1 MRFKSHVLRC
11 AGRVMLPGAF
21 CFSTGLLAQVPVVT
35 QTNVI
40 VRVMAANLTSG
51 NFQRYETPGLNILK
65 GLKPDVVAMQE
76 FNCSNSFGINTTAAI
91 RAMVDDTFGTNF
103 SYFRETN
110 SGYAIPNGI
119 ISRYPMI
126 ASGSWVDNDT
136 GVNDRGFAWARLDL
150 PGTNDL
156 YVVSIHLKASNAS
169 SDISRRAAE
178 VAELKALIST
188 NFPADAW
195 LIVAGD
201 MNVYLE
207 TEGAITNFTSFLSD
221 SSVPADLNGG
231 TNTNLGRSQRY
242 DRVLPSF
249 ALTNSLVPVVLPSH
263 TFANGLVFDSR
274 VYAPL
279 SDVPPVLSTDSGASM
294 MQHMAVVKDFQII
307 YTITNFVAVSPPQ
320 LVIDSASV
328 IHWQGVSNVAY
339 TVQAKTNIAAT
350 NWLTLGTATSTTTSF
365 SFTNSSA
372 DAPQRFYRVTFP

>member
-11 AGRVMLPGAF
+11 AGRLMLSGAL
-21 CFSTGLLAQVPVVT
+21 CFSTGLFAQVPVVT
-35 QTNVI
+35 QTNAT
-40 VRVMAANLTSG
+40 VRVMAANLSSG
-51 NFQRYETPGLNILK
+51 NFQRYESPGLNILK

-91 RAMVDDTFGTNF
+91 RSMIDDTFGTNF
-103 SYFRETN
+103 SYFHETN

-126 ASGSWVDNDT
+126 ASGSWVDSDS
-136 GVNDRGFAWARLDL
+136 GVNDRGFAWARIDL

-156 YVVSIHLKASNAS
+156 YVVSIHLKASNTS

-178 VAELKALIST
+178 AAELKALIIT

-195 LIVAGD
+195 IIIAGD
-201 MNVYLE
+201 LNVYSE
-207 TEGAITNFTSFLSD
+207 TEGAMTNFASFLSD
-221 SSVPADLNGG
+221 SPVPADLNGG

-249 ALTNSLVPVVLPSH
+249 SLTNALMLVVLPSN
-263 TFANGLVFDSR
+263 TLSNGLVFVSTN
-274 VYAPL
+274 YIPL
-279 SDVPPVLSTDSGASM
+279 SDVSPVQYGDSTVSG
-294 MQHMAVVKDFQII
+294 MQHMGVVKDFK
-307 YTITNFVAVSPPQ
+307 ITYSVTNVITVQPPQ

-339 TVQAKTNIAAT
+339 TVQSKTNLAQT
-350 NWLTLGTATSTTTSF
+350 NWATLGTATSTSTNF

-372 DAPQRFYRVTFP
+372 ETPHRFYRVTFP